1 MISKGNVAQD
11 EVREAVKGQRTEA
24 LEAPKSVYFC
34 QSSGNSLDFEAGRN
48 MICSHW
54 RRVEAGE

>member
-1 MISKGNVAQD
+1 MAQD

-34 QSSGNSLDFEAGRN
+34 QSSGNSLDFEARGN
-48 MICSHW
+48 MIPSHW